1 MIEMKRRVLKTLKI
15 IGITLTSV
23 IGAVIILFA
32 VLIGMISLSN
42 NPDWINEEDYQ
53 SEQFYAGDVQFLDA
67 PAQNAKWSLGYSQKI
82 LTPDDL
88 GGRPYYMGG
97 YLTLPAKKIYEKF
110 DDMKVRTIVLDDNSG
125 RGKVAFAVI
134 DSIGLS
140 NADVRQIRALLANYA
155 KEHNI
160 VSINVLTTH
169 VHSTIDTQGLW
180 CSLPK
185 AIARNVFT
193 TNKAEKAAFSGRDPA
208 FMQSLYEK
216 TAASVKEACENMRTG
231 RLLYAVK
238 KAENYFTD
246 KREPKIMIEEVYRL
260 RFVPDDGNV
269 KPTCIVNLSAH
280 PEVTGL
286 TTDDNPGDVL
296 SSDYTAYM
304 EQIINEEG
312 YHFMFFQGAIG
323 GLIGVN
329 RGVSND
335 GLPMEELITDDVTP
349 RHEQTRRWGWEMGKF
364 VSAMTVTG
372 EQILADKTLYDKAQ
386 EDQELA
392 IAEHPEKYS
401 KWYDGWEPVQE
412 TEVEPILNITLQEVK
427 LPMTNFVFQLVGKM
441 RLIDNTVLKST
452 EDRGNLLA
460 VTEVGYCEIGK
471 QVKVALMPGELNP
484 ELAVDGPNM
493 HASGSYSGEEFGL
506 PPMKDMISS
515 GDLLV
520 FGMANDAVG
529 YIIPDNDFGP
539 FYQKDHYEEL
549 LSFGKHEASALVS
562 VFQALAKK

>member
-1 MIEMKRRVLKTLKI
+1 MKHKVFKVLKIT
-15 IGITLTSV
+15 GITLASI

-32 VLIGMISLSN
+32 ALIGIISLCD
-42 NPDWINEEDYQ
+42 NPDWINEEDYK
-53 SEQFYAGDVQFLDA
+53 SENFYAGNAQFLDE
-67 PAQNAKWSLGYSQKI
+67 PAEGAKWSLGYSQKI

-88 GGRPYYMGG
+88 GERPYYMGG
-97 YLTLPAKKIYEKF
+97 YLTIPAKEIYEKF

-125 RGKVAFAVI
+125 RGKIAFAVI
-134 DSIGLS
+134 ESIGLS
-140 NADVRQIRALLANYA
+140 NADVRQIRALLADYA
-155 KEHNI
+155 AQQNI

-169 VHSTIDTQGLW
+169 VHSEIDTQGIW

-185 AIARNVFT
+185 AIAKNVFT
-193 TNKAEKAAFSGRDPA
+193 TNKAEKEPFSGRDPA
-208 FMQSLYEK
+208 FMQSLFEK
-216 TAASVKEACENMRTG
+216 TAASIREACESMQPG
-231 RLLYAVK
+231 RMFYAVK

-246 KREPKIMIEEVYRL
+246 KREPQTMIEEVYRL
-260 RFVPDDGNV
+260 RFVPDDANA

-286 TTDDNPGDVL
+286 TTDNNPGDIMT
-296 SSDYTAYM
+296 SDYTAYM

-312 YHFMFFQGAIG
+312 YNFMFFQGAIG

-329 RGVSND
+329 RGVSDD
-335 GLPMEELITDDVTP
+335 GLQMEKLVTDGVTP

-364 VSAMTVTG
+364 VSAMTMTE
-372 EQILADKTLYDKAQ
+372 EQILADPVLYDKAQ
-386 EDQELA
+386 EDKELA
-392 IAEHPEKYS
+392 MVEDPANYT
-401 KWYDGWEPVQE
+401 KWYEDWAPVEE
-412 TEVEPILNITLQEVK
+412 TEVEPLLNITLQEVK
-427 LPMTNFVFQLVGKM
+427 LPMTNFVFKLVGKM

-452 EDRGNLLA
+452 EDRGDLLA
-460 VTEVGYCEIGK
+460 ITEVGYCEIGR
-471 QVKVALMPGELNP
+471 QIKVALMPGELNP
-484 ELAVDGPNM
+484 ELAIDGPNM

-539 FYQKDHYEEL
+539 FYKKDHYEEL
-549 LSFGKHEASALVS
+549 LSFGKNEASTLVS
-562 VFQALAKK
+562 VFQKLAQK